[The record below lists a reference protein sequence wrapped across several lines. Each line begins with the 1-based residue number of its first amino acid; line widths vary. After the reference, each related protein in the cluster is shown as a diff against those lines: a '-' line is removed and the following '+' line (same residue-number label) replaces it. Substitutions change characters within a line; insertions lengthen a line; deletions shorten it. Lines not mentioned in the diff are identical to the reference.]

1 MNSRVG
7 KSLSFSLFLHYIIV
21 MGSRDLALFAAIF
34 YEGKERES
42 HAGSKN
48 DKRTTAL
55 VISN

>member
-1 MNSRVG
+1 
-7 KSLSFSLFLHYIIV
+7 